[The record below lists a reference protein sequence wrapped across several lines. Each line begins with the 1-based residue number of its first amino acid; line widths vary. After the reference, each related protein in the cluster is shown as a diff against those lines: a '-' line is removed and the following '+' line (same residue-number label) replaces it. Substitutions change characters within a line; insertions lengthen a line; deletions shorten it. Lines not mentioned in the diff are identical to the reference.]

1 MPERIPSDTEEVINA
16 INQQTT
22 VQEIQLAEL
31 NDHVNDI
38 SRHLEMISTHLNA
51 IVKIQSRNS

>member
-1 MPERIPSDTEEVINA
+1 MPERIPSDTEEIINA
-16 INQQTT
+16 ITSCTT

-38 SRHLEMISTHLNA
+38 SRHLEMISTHLNT
-51 IVKIQSRNS
+51 IVKIQARNS

>member
-1 MPERIPSDTEEVINA
+1 MPERIPSDAEEIINA

-31 NDHVNDI
+31 NDHVNDVKNY
-38 SRHLEMISTHLNA
+38 LGMISTHLNTIA
-51 IVKIQSRNS
+51 KIQARNS